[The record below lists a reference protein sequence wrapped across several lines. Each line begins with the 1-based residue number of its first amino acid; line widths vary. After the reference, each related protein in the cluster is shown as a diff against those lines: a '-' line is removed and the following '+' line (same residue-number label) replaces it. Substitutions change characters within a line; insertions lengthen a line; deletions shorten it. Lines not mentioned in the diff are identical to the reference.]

1 MAITSINPATNE
13 MLESFTP
20 YTKEETLDAV
30 AKAHEAYKYW
40 RNTSFEERKKVI
52 SKFAGQLRDRSNE
65 FARLITLDMGKR
77 ISESRKDD

>member
-20 YTKEETLDAV
+20 YTKDETLDAV
-30 AKAHEAYKYW
+30 GKAHEAYKSW
-40 RNTSFEERKKVI
+40 RKTRFDERKKVI

-65 FARLITLDMGKR
+65 FARLITLDMGQANFG
-77 ISESRKDD
+77 E